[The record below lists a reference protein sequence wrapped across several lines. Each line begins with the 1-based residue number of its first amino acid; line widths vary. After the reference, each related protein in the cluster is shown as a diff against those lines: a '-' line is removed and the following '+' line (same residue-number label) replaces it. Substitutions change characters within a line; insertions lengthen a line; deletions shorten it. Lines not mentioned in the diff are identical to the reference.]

1 MIVYETLKYLFFLCM
16 DWSFR
21 VHISLKLLCYSESI
35 LGVDKGLRFAVSIY
49 DKFNF
54 YSRKLISIQHK
65 FTQD

>member
-1 MIVYETLKYLFFLCM
+1 M